1 MTKRKHEGKGRSG
14 STKLTG
20 FLLKLGWG
28 DQTAPGDGG
37 E

>member
-14 STKLTG
+14 YTDLTR
-20 FLLKLGWG
+20 FLLKPGQG
-28 DQTAPGDGG
+28 DQTAPGDDG